1 MQKRNENSLSLSI
14 THFKILLTVKY
25 LNDVDKYPTSKGV
38 SNILKGKEDSE
49 TILYKDL
56 ATYAS
61 LISIPSRRFS
71 SLINNLVRYKYLAY
85 VYDKNSDAMYLSLS
99 NKGEIETALF
109 LDKHPLPFK
118 KKISPI
124 KREIIEIKLK

>member
-1 MQKRNENSLSLSI
+1 MRKRNENSLDLTIS
-14 THFKILLTVKY
+14 HFKILLTVKC
-25 LNDVDKYPTSKGV
+25 LNAIDRYPTSKGV

-56 ATYAS
+56 PTFAS

-71 SLINNLVRYKYLAY
+71 SLVNNLVRHNYLIY
-85 VYDKNSDAMYLSLS
+85 VYDQNSDAMYLSVS
-99 NKGEIETALF
+99 DKGEIETELF
-109 LDKHPLPFK
+109 LKKHPLPFK
-118 KKISPI
+118 KKISPA